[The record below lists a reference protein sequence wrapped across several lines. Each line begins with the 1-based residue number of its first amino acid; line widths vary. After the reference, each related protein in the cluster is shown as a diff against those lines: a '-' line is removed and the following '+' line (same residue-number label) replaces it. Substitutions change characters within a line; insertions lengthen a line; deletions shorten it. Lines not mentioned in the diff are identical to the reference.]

1 MTKIKNTNAY
11 PFDVTISDEDYVI
24 GSDGDNLGKITRN
37 YNIGDLRRYINSGLS
52 PEVGGTLKVSEIT
65 YNGVLT
71 SPSEVANALDPNYQ
85 VLQYHIVIF
94 SVNGNKYIL
103 KEQDITLGL
112 SGTAITDEDFI
123 LIIGFTKL
131 GDGTNVLKGYNTS
144 TGLHEFYS
152 IKKDGNLLN
161 LTESLGNIV
170 ISIDETELSEFIK
183 ENGKTYSV
191 LNVGTGVGI
200 YKDTTVVGDNTNF
213 NFKSIKSNT
222 LNIELTDADVFIDTP
237 KTASIP
243 ALYVNN
249 LYAPTYQEWLSE
261 NSTQNGG
268 VPVIGFQY
276 IGKGTLAQPFTDTY
290 VYTLGAPA
298 TPPVITANSSIQNA
312 LDGDTIYSYVGT
324 GSDVAPQKAGQQI
337 KVQDNIAGYNFT
349 GNINLNRFA
358 IVLEENV
365 VIYSNPSIG
374 DFLVDYDTLSPTQA
388 LSMSINLKNGAKI
401 VLFKSGFRNSGT
413 NNVTSNFLNN
423 KQISI
428 SGNGT
433 IFQNSNSIIANDYVI
448 IESNYTTTNTFNNDG
463 ATQFIIDETT
473 LSTNTQSIYKVGGNS
488 RVNIS
493 NAKLLING
501 ITGLPASTEIFNQIG
516 GVIRMNDLNI
526 VVTPFFGTILNK
538 VFPISKS
545 ATIPSELNMSNITLN
560 GGMNTIIENE
570 SALQPTVSVTNLR
583 TIDFQC
589 SNIVKSPSVLWTNCL
604 LNNNVISSGVVDFT
618 QVDLTLNNTASC
630 VNSFSG
636 NIIQSL
642 RVYASKAAAKTASL
656 TVNSIFLKR
665 VTVDAD
671 DLVAGVEYKIA
682 TSGSPSL
689 GTVGDFLT
697 ATGTETGTGTAYLET
712 IEIL

>member
-1 MTKIKNTNAY
+1 MSKINNKTIY
-11 PFDVTISDEDYVI
+11 PFDVNITDQDYVI

-112 SGTAITDEDFI
+112 SGTAVTDEDFI

-170 ISIDETELSEFIK
+170 LSIDETELSEFIK

-200 YKDTTVVGDNTNF
+200 YKDTTVAGDNTQF

-222 LNIELTDADVFIDTP
+222 NNITLVDDDIFIDAP
-237 KTASIP
+237 ETASIP

-249 LYAPTYQEWLSE
+249 LYIPTEAEFLAGNTKGE
-261 NSTQNGG
+261 
-268 VPVIGFQY
+268 
-276 IGKGTLAQPFTDTY
+276 GTLAKPFTDTVTAY
-290 VYTLGAPA
+290 VAGVPT
-298 TPPVITANSSIQNA
+298 ITANTAIQNA
-312 LDGDTIYSYVGT
+312 LDAYVGSGT
-324 GSDVAPQKAGQQI
+324 RLSPERVGEKI
-337 KVQDNIAGYNFT
+337 IVQDNNSQYTFPGNFGYSRLKIDVNAFITHT
-349 GNINLNRFA
+349 GSGMLSDMDNALHFNTNQD
-358 IVLEENV
+358 
-365 VIYSNPSIG
+365 SITITIG
-374 DFLVDYDTLSPTQA
+374 EGYFITSESDG
-388 LSMSINLKNGAKI
+388 MN
-401 VLFKSGFRNSGT
+401 NSGT
-413 NNVTSNFLNN
+413 NVATNNFSQTRTINLF
-423 KQISI
+423 
-428 SGNGT
+428 GTGT
-433 IFQNSNSIIANDYVI
+433 IYFPKPYLVNPNNNITKYIVNSDVSNTGNNNDGGVTFDIRCKIRADYQGLVKVGGVSRVHNYGEMQSGVYNVIIDPSLKAFLLLGGQFRNFKTSSLQFSGGNRTDGFVFTPTGGFTPRLIGQSSTIISLSKITNLFNKTNNNAANLVFVNSDSSVLLDITNIFESTNLWSVTFNQNYFESGLIDNTKVDLTNSNSI
-448 IESNYTTTNTFNNDG
+448 S
-463 ATQFIIDETT
+463 
-473 LSTNTQSIYKVGGNS
+473 STNI
-488 RVNIS
+488 
-493 NAKLLING
+493 
-501 ITGLPASTEIFNQIG
+501 IG
-516 GVIRMNDLNI
+516 
-526 VVTPFFGTILNK
+526 
-538 VFPISKS
+538 
-545 ATIPSELNMSNITLN
+545 A
-560 GGMNTIIENE
+560 
-570 SALQPTVSVTNLR
+570 
-583 TIDFQC
+583 
-589 SNIVKSPSVLWTNCL
+589 
-604 LNNNVISSGVVDFT
+604 
-618 QVDLTLNNTASC
+618 
-630 VNSFSG
+630 
-636 NIIQSL
+636 NIIQNL
-642 RVYASKAAAKTASL
+642 RVYASKADAKTASL
-656 TVNSIFLKR
+656 PVNSIFLKR

>member
-11 PFDVTISDEDYVI
+11 PFDVTISDLDYVI

-191 LNVGTGVGI
+191 LNIGTGAGF
-200 YKDTTVVGDNTNF
+200 YKDTTVAGDNTQF

-222 LNIELTDADVFIDTP
+222 NNITLVDDDIFIDTP
-237 KTASIP
+237 ESAIIP

-249 LYAPTYQEWLSE
+249 NYVPTVEDFLAGNTKGE
-261 NSTQNGG
+261 
-268 VPVIGFQY
+268 
-276 IGKGTLAQPFTDTY
+276 GTLAKPFTDTVTAY
-290 VYTLGAPA
+290 VAGVPT
-298 TPPVITANSSIQNA
+298 ITANTAIQNA
-312 LDGDTIYSYVGT
+312 LDDYVGSGT
-324 GSDVAPQKAGQQI
+324 RLSPERVGEKI
-337 KVQDNIAGYNFT
+337 IVQDNYSQYTFPGNLGYSRLNIEINANVNHTGSGYLFDMDNATHFNTLQDSITITIGDGYFISSEGDGLNNTGSNVATNNFIQSRSAILKGKGTLYFPNNDITKYVINSDITNSGNNNDANVTFKIECKIRADYQGILKIGGVSRVYNYGELISGVNFVTIDTSLKAFLFT
-349 GNINLNRFA
+349 GGQFRNFKTSSITFAGGSRVDGFVFTPTGGFEPSMIAQSISLISTSTITNLFNKT
-358 IVLEENV
+358 N
-365 VIYSNPSIG
+365 
-374 DFLVDYDTLSPTQA
+374 
-388 LSMSINLKNGAKI
+388 KNTAYLTFVNSDSS
-401 VLFKSGFRNSGT
+401 VLF
-413 NNVTSNFLNN
+413 NVTNIFESTNLWSVTFN
-423 KQISI
+423 KNYFE
-428 SGNGT
+428 SGIIDNT
-433 IFQNSNSIIANDYVI
+433 KVDLTNSNSI
-448 IESNYTTTNTFNNDG
+448 S
-463 ATQFIIDETT
+463 
-473 LSTNTQSIYKVGGNS
+473 STNI
-488 RVNIS
+488 
-493 NAKLLING
+493 
-501 ITGLPASTEIFNQIG
+501 IG
-516 GVIRMNDLNI
+516 
-526 VVTPFFGTILNK
+526 
-538 VFPISKS
+538 S
-545 ATIPSELNMSNITLN
+545 
-560 GGMNTIIENE
+560 
-570 SALQPTVSVTNLR
+570 
-583 TIDFQC
+583 
-589 SNIVKSPSVLWTNCL
+589 
-604 LNNNVISSGVVDFT
+604 
-618 QVDLTLNNTASC
+618 
-630 VNSFSG
+630 

-656 TVNSIFLKR
+656 PVNSIFLKR